1 MRKILSAFL
10 IVIALSCSCYANNVD
25 NSVVNNIN
33 ASTNMLH
40 IDTTSR
46 DKDGNTPLHLAVMA
60 GENLDV
66 DLIKNLIDHG
76 ADLNA
81 KNNAGYT
88 PFECVLFDRV
98 TYGSL
103 VPKQTQFEVM
113 MLFLDNG
120 VHFDVNTSRGEKIAK
135 RMMQIMFS
143 ASPAAKKDPKIIL
156 PYKFW

>member
-1 MRKILSAFL
+1 MKNFL
-10 IVIALSCSCYANNVD
+10 GVFSVVVTLSCNCYASCLDGSEAKDVNT
-25 NSVVNNIN
+25 SV
-33 ASTNMLH
+33 SLLH
-40 IDTTSR
+40 IDVKSV

-60 GENLDV
+60 GKDIDV
-66 DLIKNLIDHG
+66 DLIKNG

-120 VHFDVNTSRGEKIAK
+120 VRFDVTTLRGEKIAK
-135 RMMQIMFS
+135 RIMQIMFS
-143 ASPAAKKDPKIIL
+143 AGPGAKKDPKIIL